1 MTLGDG
7 PFIYNFRSLSNKLP
21 TIFLSLIFLH
31 FPPQVMLFFVEKENP
46 KRFSIQNCDGQRNQ
60 KILTFVKLYI
70 ESKIFPYPSI
80 SNKVETFYFY
90 TANVTSFSA

>member
-1 MTLGDG
+1 
-7 PFIYNFRSLSNKLP
+7 
-21 TIFLSLIFLH
+21 
-31 FPPQVMLFFVEKENP
+31 MLFFVEKENP

-80 SNKVETFYFY
+80 SNKVETFYF
-90 TANVTSFSA
+90 